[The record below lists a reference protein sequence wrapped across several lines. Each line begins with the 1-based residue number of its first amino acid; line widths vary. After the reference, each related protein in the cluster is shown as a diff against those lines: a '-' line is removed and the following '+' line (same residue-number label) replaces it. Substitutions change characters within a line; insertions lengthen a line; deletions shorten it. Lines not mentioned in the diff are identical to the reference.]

1 MRRIP
6 LVVLLAGLVSLAAA
20 PQAAPPAGTE
30 SIRVMPLPR
39 DGQVYVSFELAGGVT
54 EEFRETIRS
63 GLQTSFAYDF
73 ELRRGVPL
81 WVDRTIAIATVVATV
96 QFDNL
101 TRRHQLSRLIDGRVE
116 DALVTENQAEVD
128 RWLTKFD
135 RVPLFRT
142 TELEP
147 NAEYLRPRAR
157 PGAAAQHVVAA
168 AVGPHGRVGARAIH
182 LPSLTRRSRLRPS
195 ARPAGRL
202 TACRC
207 PRDSPWP

>member
-1 MRRIP
+1 MMRR
-6 LVVLLAGLVSLAAA
+6 LSLLVLLAGFVSLAAG
-20 PQAAPPAGTE
+20 PQAPPTAGTE

-54 EEFRETIRS
+54 DEFRETIRS

-147 NAEYLRPRAR
+147 NAEYYVRVRARAR
-157 PGAAAQHVVAA
+157 PRSTWSLLPWDRTGAWGH
-168 AVGPHGRVGARAIH
+168 ARFTF
-182 LPSLTRRSRLRPS
+182 LP
-195 ARPAGRL
+195 
-202 TACRC
+202 
-207 PRDSPWP
+207 

>member
-6 LVVLLAGLVSLAAA
+6 LLVLLAAWSLAAV
-20 PQAAPPAGTE
+20 PQQAPPPGSE

-39 DGQVYVSFELAGGVT
+39 DGQVYLSFELAGGVT
-54 EEFRETIRS
+54 DELRATIRS

-81 WVDRTIAIATVVATV
+81 WVDRTIAVATVVATV
-96 QFDNL
+96 QYDNL
-101 TRRHQLSRLIDGRVE
+101 TRRHQLSRSIDGRVE
-116 DALVTENQAEVD
+116 SALVTEDPAEVE

-147 NAEYLRPRAR
+147 NAEYYVRVRARAR
-157 PGAAAQHVVAA
+157 PRSTWSLLPWDRTGAWGH
-168 AVGPHGRVGARAIH
+168 ARFTF
-182 LPSLTRRSRLRPS
+182 LP
-195 ARPAGRL
+195 
-202 TACRC
+202 
-207 PRDSPWP
+207 